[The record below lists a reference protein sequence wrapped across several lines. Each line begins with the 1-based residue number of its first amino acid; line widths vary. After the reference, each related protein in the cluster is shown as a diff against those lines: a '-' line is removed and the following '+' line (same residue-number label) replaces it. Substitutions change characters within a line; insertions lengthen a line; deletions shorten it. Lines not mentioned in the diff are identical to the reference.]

1 MQQHRIL
8 VQYCW
13 VAVVLEV
20 EKLVV
25 VVVMVFVVGVTARVV
40 VPDIAAVVVSRIADV
55 WLP

>member
-1 MQQHRIL
+1 VQQHRIL

-25 VVVMVFVVGVTARVV
+25 VVVVHYKNSKTGKTT
-40 VPDIAAVVVSRIADV
+40 
-55 WLP
+55 